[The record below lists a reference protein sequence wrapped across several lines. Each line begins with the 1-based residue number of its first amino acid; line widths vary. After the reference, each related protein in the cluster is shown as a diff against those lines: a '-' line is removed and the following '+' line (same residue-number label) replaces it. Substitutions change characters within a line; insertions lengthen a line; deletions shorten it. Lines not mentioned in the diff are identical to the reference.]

1 MKQESITEQTID
13 INDVE
18 VGGNAI
24 TYIDTRN
31 LEKPLKYMVKN
42 AEMENT
48 EWGARIKYIVVDDY
62 GEYYLS
68 SWNFVS
74 KQKFK
79 ATELIGK
86 TIILTPQKD
95 KKPLLTFS

>member
-48 EWGARIKYIVVDDY
+48 EWGVRIKYIVVDDY

>member
-13 INDVE
+13 INDIE

-86 TIILTPQKD
+86 TITLTPQKD
-95 KKPLLTFS
+95 KKPLLTFN